1 MPLKQKEKKQL
12 MVLGALIAVIL
23 VAVGYFYR
31 DKLLPQP
38 AAGGASYVPPQ
49 RIELPTT
56 KTAEEL
62 FKRED
67 FMTLKQFG
75 SMPVTAPPAGLNN
88 PFK

>member
-1 MPLKQKEKKQL
+1 MALKSKEKKQI
-12 MVLGALIAVIL
+12 MILGALIGIIL
-23 VAVGYFYR
+23 VAIGYFYR

-49 RIELPTT
+49 RIEVPSP
-56 KTAEEL
+56 KAAEEL
-62 FKRED
+62 FQRED

-75 SMPVTAPPAGLNN
+75 NVPVTAPPAGPNN